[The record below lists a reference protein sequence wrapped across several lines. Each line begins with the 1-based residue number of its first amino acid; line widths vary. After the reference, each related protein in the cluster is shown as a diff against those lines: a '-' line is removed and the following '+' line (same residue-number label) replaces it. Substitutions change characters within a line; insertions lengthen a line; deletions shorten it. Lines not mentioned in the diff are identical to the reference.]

1 MGFHIVT
8 DSNADLSAADRESF
22 SDFSY
27 LHVPYFI
34 NDVEGDPGIT
44 GHEFFEAMR
53 NGASTHTAQI
63 NPPTFIA
70 LYEELIAEGKR
81 EFLCITLS
89 SKLSGLCES
98 ATNAANLIMKKH
110 PDVTIL
116 VVDTISAS
124 IGMGHLVKSAVEAR
138 DQGKSLSETRDL
150 LEARKHRICHWFTV
164 GDLTYLKRSGR
175 LSAGAAWFGMALNIK
190 PVLHIDSSG
199 KLVPVEKKIGR
210 AKAIQRL
217 IDHYSETALNR
228 EKGIV
233 YVLHADIPE
242 EANSVKTAIEA
253 QTGTKNVILTEMG
266 PVIGSHVGPG
276 TLAVIFS
283 GTER

>member
-1 MGFHIVT
+1 
-8 DSNADLSAADRESF
+8 
-22 SDFSY
+22 
-27 LHVPYFI
+27 
-34 NDVEGDPGIT
+34 
-44 GHEFFEAMR
+44 
-53 NGASTHTAQI
+53 
-63 NPPTFIA
+63 
-70 LYEELIAEGKR
+70 
-81 EFLCITLS
+81 
-89 SKLSGLCES
+89 
-98 ATNAANLIMKKH
+98 
-110 PDVTIL
+110 
-116 VVDTISAS
+116 
-124 IGMGHLVKSAVEAR
+124 
-138 DQGKSLSETRDL
+138 
-150 LEARKHRICHWFTV
+150 
-164 GDLTYLKRSGR
+164 
-175 LSAGAAWFGMALNIK
+175 MALNIK

>member
-1 MGFHIVT
+1 MR
-8 DSNADLSAADRESF
+8 ALL
-22 SDFSY
+22 Y
-27 LHVPYFI
+27 LQPK
-34 NDVEGDPGIT
+34 
-44 GHEFFEAMR
+44 R
-53 NGASTHTAQI
+53 TAI
-63 NPPTFIA
+63 
-70 LYEELIAEGKR
+70 
-81 EFLCITLS
+81 
-89 SKLSGLCES
+89 
-98 ATNAANLIMKKH
+98 
-110 PDVTIL
+110 
-116 VVDTISAS
+116 
-124 IGMGHLVKSAVEAR
+124 
-138 DQGKSLSETRDL
+138 
-150 LEARKHRICHWFTV
+150 EARKHRICHWFTV